1 MSRNGAIIVAAGKGR
16 RMGLKTNKVFMEV
29 EKKPIIQY
37 SIECFESH
45 PDIHEIVIVAA
56 ENEIKKVEYI
66 IKSNNIK
73 KVKKVV
79 EGGNTRKESVLNGLK
94 AIKNSDIVVIHDG
107 ARPFINHNLI
117 SEGIKYANTYG
128 ACTCA
133 VPPKDTIKVKDEL
146 GFIKGS
152 LNRDSL
158 ISIQTPQSFKYKLIW
173 EGHNQNIDKN
183 INITDDTSLM
193 EYLGHKV
200 FIYDGEYTN
209 IKITT
214 KEDLIFAKEI
224 VKNLNNIKNSLT

>member
-1 MSRNGAIIVAAGKGR
+1 MKNLQVDFF
-16 RMGLKTNKVFMEV
+16 TN
-29 EKKPIIQY
+29 Y
-37 SIECFESH
+37 
-45 PDIHEIVIVAA
+45 
-56 ENEIKKVEYI
+56 
-66 IKSNNIK
+66 
-73 KVKKVV
+73 
-79 EGGNTRKESVLNGLK
+79 
-94 AIKNSDIVVIHDG
+94 
-107 ARPFINHNLI
+107 PFPH
-117 SEGIKYANTYG
+117 S
-128 ACTCA
+128 
-133 VPPKDTIKVKDEL
+133 IKVKDEL

-224 VKNLNNIKNSLT
+224 VKNLNNLKNNLT